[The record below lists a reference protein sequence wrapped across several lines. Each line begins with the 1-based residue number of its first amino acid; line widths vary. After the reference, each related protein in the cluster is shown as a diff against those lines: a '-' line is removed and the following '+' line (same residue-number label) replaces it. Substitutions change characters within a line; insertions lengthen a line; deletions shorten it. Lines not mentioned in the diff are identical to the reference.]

1 MRKIDITTFLNY
13 IFILYAFVLP
23 LSRASVAIASVLI
36 VVLFAST
43 KDIRS
48 YTKQILSNRA
58 SLSIL
63 LFILYYYT
71 MLLFAPMDQLKDGV
85 RYLLPFLYLLPATIA
100 SVVLYRDTIYKMTI
114 ALLLGIFISEIVSY
128 GIYFGLWEK
137 GKVLVIDPSPF
148 MHHIQY
154 STFLA
159 FGIIVAL
166 YRILHT
172 YPIAHKV
179 LYGIFLLSSIGTL
192 FLIKGRTGQV
202 AFIVT
207 LFVVAFVSFEKRI
220 KATLISILLSVGLLF
235 VAYHLSDTFKE
246 RIAMAQS
253 DIINMQEHNNYGTSL
268 GYRVGVTILS
278 LKSIERYPIFGTGVV
293 DAMPSIQAQANI
305 RFPDDYW
312 LKRANH
318 LQNQYLQVVVEAGL
332 VGLSFLLYMLYQI
345 SQITI
350 ISTEYRTMKITLMS
364 IYILTMLS
372 DIQLHVQF
380 TIGLFAIVVGMLLAQ
395 SRVDQESMTKGRDE

>member
-1 MRKIDITTFLNY
+1 MRKINITTVLNY

-23 LSRASVAIASVLI
+23 LSRASVAIASILI
-36 VVLFAST
+36 VVLFITT
-43 KDIRS
+43 KDIRY

-58 SLSIL
+58 SLSII
-63 LFILYYYT
+63 LFILYYYV
-71 MLLFAPMDQLKDGV
+71 MLLFASMEQLKDGV

-100 SVVLYRDTIYKMTI
+100 FVVLRRDTIYKMSI
-114 ALLLGIFISEIVSY
+114 ALLLGIFVSEIVSY
-128 GIYFGLWEK
+128 GIYFGVWEK

-172 YPIAHKV
+172 YPIVDKI
-179 LYGIFLLSSIGTL
+179 LYGIFVLSSIGTL

-202 AFIVT
+202 AFLVT
-207 LFVVAFVSFEKRI
+207 LLVMAFISFEKRI
-220 KATLISILLSVGLLF
+220 QATLISILLSIGLLF
-235 VAYHLSDTFKE
+235 GAYQFSDTFKE
-246 RIAMAQS
+246 RITMAQS

-278 LKSIERYPIFGTGVV
+278 LRSIESYPIFGTGVV
-293 DAMPSIQAQANI
+293 DAMPYIQAQADI

-318 LQNQYLQVVVEAGL
+318 LQNQYLQVVVEAGV
-332 VGLSFLLYMLYQI
+332 VGLLFLLYMLYQI

-380 TIGLFAIVVGMLLAQ
+380 TIGLFAIVVGMLLAW
-395 SRVDQESMTKGRDE
+395 SRLEQDSRG